1 MHFGNELLANWS
13 TLLLSQL
20 RIVLGEKY
28 ASQIIIRARDGSWG
42 NGGTKD
48 GKQKFLAS
56 AAEEFERLYKVT
68 ITRNTTLLIDDDQ
81 HNIEIA
87 LDRGVR
93 ALWFIPEEP
102 EK

>member
-1 MHFGNELLANWS
+1 M
-13 TLLLSQL
+13 
-20 RIVLGEKY
+20 R
-28 ASQIIIRARDGSWG
+28 
-42 NGGTKD
+42 D

-56 AAEEFERLYKVT
+56 AAEQLERLHPGLV
-68 ITRNTTLLIDDDQ
+68 ITRNSTLLIDDDQ
-81 HNIEIA
+81 TNIQIA